1 LFPYTTLFR
10 SPRYLSSHGL
20 RRLLLVAP
28 EHELIPAVLLPGL
41 GLKPDG
47 RRVLAGPHDRIP
59 LRAGRKC
66 IGHDAFYG
74 LPQGHVSSPPGYVS
88 PTPISPS
95 SPRILMASAMPTA
108 HSKRRASSFASS
120 GVMIF
125 SAGPSADTRTRTWPL
140 RVGC

>member
-28 EHELIPAVLLPGL
+28 EHELVSAVLLPGL

-47 RRVLAGPHDRIP
+47 RRVLAGLHDCIP

-74 LPQGHVSSPPGYVS
+74 LPQGHVSSPPGVVITREAA
-88 PTPISPS
+88 TPAP
-95 SPRILMASAMPTA
+95 LKQV
-108 HSKRRASSFASS
+108 KRSEEHTSE
-120 GVMIF
+120 
-125 SAGPSADTRTRTWPL
+125 L
-140 RVGC
+140 